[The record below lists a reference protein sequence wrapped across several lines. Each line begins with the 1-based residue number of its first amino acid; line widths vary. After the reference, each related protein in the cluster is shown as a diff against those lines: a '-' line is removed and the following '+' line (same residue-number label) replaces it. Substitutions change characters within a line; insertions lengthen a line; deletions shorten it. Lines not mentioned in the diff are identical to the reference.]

1 MDWKKVINDVNRNVS
16 STYDASVENL
26 LDRLGLEHRKSTM
39 DVVLPML
46 GVFGAGIAVGASLGL
61 LFAPKRGNELR
72 SELRHSLEDLRERG
86 NEKISQA
93 SRKSKEGMEATP
105 ATQAGDSSAAR
116 G

>member
-16 STYDASVENL
+16 TTYDASIENV

-72 SELRHSLEDLRERG
+72 DELRHSIEDLRERG
-86 NEKISQA
+86 SEKLNEV
-93 SRKSKEGMEATP
+93 SRKTRESAEAALPQET
-105 ATQAGDSSAAR
+105 DSSAAR

>member
-1 MDWKKVINDVNRNVS
+1 MDWKKVMNDVNRNVGT
-16 STYDASVENL
+16 TYETSMETV

-72 SELRHSLEDLRERG
+72 DELRHSLEDLRERST
-86 NEKISQA
+86 EKINEV
-93 SRKSKEGMEATP
+93 SRKTKESADGALSQNT
-105 ATQAGDSSAAR
+105 DSSAVR
-116 G
+116 S

>member
-1 MDWKKVINDVNRNVS
+1 MDWKKVLNDVNRNVS
-16 STYDASVENL
+16 TTYDASIENV

-72 SELRHSLEDLRERG
+72 NELRHSIEDLRERSTEKFNEVSRKTREG
-86 NEKISQA
+86 NETALAQ
-93 SRKSKEGMEATP
+93 ET
-105 ATQAGDSSAAR
+105 DSSAAR
-116 G
+116 S